1 MGWIV
6 AKSLISSIIW
16 ISRTF
21 WQINKRQKSAGNS
34 IYWNYFNFVSY
45 IFCALVLLEWTL
57 KEKRKKYG
65 TWSSK
70 KYEKC
75 WEEEV
80 ESCMSFYLF
89 PTIFCGTCE
98 RNCRM
103 SYHVHV
109 ENGPKAL
116 KSKSLTSKFW
126 RENCYSLNIYQ
137 DFWVIINIFKQHN
150 VKNCNF
156 LRFVFSNCWAR
167 VIRKYFNWLFRY
179 FNLI

>member
-1 MGWIV
+1 MDHLKVIYLMRGCVIIPWIV
-6 AKSLISSIIW
+6 AKSEIKTFNFQMRKLRIS
-16 ISRTF
+16 
-21 WQINKRQKSAGNS
+21 NN
-34 IYWNYFNFVSY
+34 WNYFNFVSY

-57 KEKRKKYG
+57 KENRKKYG
-65 TWSSK
+65 TWRSR

-75 WEEEV
+75 STTWEEEV
-80 ESCMSFYLF
+80 ESYCMSFYLF

-126 RENCYSLNIYQ
+126 RENCYI
-137 DFWVIINIFKQHN
+137 
-150 VKNCNF
+150 
-156 LRFVFSNCWAR
+156 
-167 VIRKYFNWLFRY
+167 
-179 FNLI
+179 LICTHFGLKIVTF